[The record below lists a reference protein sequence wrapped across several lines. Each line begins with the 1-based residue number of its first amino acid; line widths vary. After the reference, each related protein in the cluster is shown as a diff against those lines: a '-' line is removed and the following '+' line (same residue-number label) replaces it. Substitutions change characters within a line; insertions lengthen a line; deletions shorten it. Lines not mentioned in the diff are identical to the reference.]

1 MRLGQEATRALTENG
16 MDSLQEP
23 QNLGQENRRYL
34 LRAERMRLGRGGVGG
49 SEGDQEEEEE
59 EEEKRFG
66 GRLEVRDGLAGGG
79 REELVKAV
87 IGSADGFNVRARKS
101 TQDRAVQLIFLVT

>member
-49 SEGDQEEEEE
+49 SEGDQEEEE
-59 EEEKRFG
+59 KRFG

-79 REELVKAV
+79 GR
-87 IGSADGFNVRARKS
+87 N
-101 TQDRAVQLIFLVT
+101 